1 LELSTLAAA
10 VVVLTEP
17 TEAELLAALADL
29 AVAEMV
35 DMDKSNLLQ

>member
-1 LELSTLAAA
+1 MLVAE
-10 VVVLTEP
+10 VVLLMEA
-17 TEAELLAALADL
+17 TEAELLAALADQ